1 MREWLKNK
9 RLSKELTQK
18 EIAKLVG
25 ISRSTYAMIEKGE
38 RNPSVSVAK
47 RIADV
52 LKFDWTFFLKMNV
65 TFCVLKITQR
75 NAERR

>member
-52 LKFDWTFFLKMNV
+52 LKFDWTIFFEDK
-65 TFCVLKITQR
+65 CHVLCIE
-75 NAERR
+75 NYSA